1 MQAHMDRP
9 GNKRIGSNRGGI
21 GLARLTTSKCVFV
34 CLIVVLLASS
44 AWAQAPEKSAQP
56 TVGSPHYTA
65 AITGDK
71 VRVRSGPGTN
81 YYECGRLN
89 SGDTVEVKGT
99 QAGWSRI
106 VPPPGSFSWISMKY
120 ISINGDEPS
129 IGILTGDGVVAYAG
143 SDYEEPMHS
152 TTEQVTLKRGVK
164 VTLLNEEKDGYF
176 KIVPPKGSD
185 LWVSSNFLKREA
197 SKPQPP
203 VSTPPSAE
211 GTVKPVQ
218 TDTEETTDVPKP
230 STPATLESELL
241 KQYKKLQ
248 EDIKTEKAK
257 PLAEQDYASVKKA
270 LAELAAKQEAGQIAR
285 AAGTWLKHIELFE
298 FGIGVAKQL
307 KQQDQQLAL
316 ANTKIQTAKSQKL
329 AGLKKL
335 GRYAVIG
342 ILRPSSV
349 YGTESSVKRYRIVDE
364 KGKTRCYVKPVGA
377 ALATDMTPFFGQKVG
392 LIGTIKAYPAA
403 GGAIVEFTS
412 VKKLN

>member
-1 MQAHMDRP
+1 MRARVDMP
-9 GNKRIGSNRGGI
+9 GNKRIGSNRGGS
-21 GLARLTTSKCVFV
+21 GLARAQALNCVFV
-34 CLIVVLLASS
+34 CLSVALLASS
-44 AWAQAPEKSAQP
+44 AWAQTPEKTVQP
-56 TVGSPHYTA
+56 VVGSPHYTA
-65 AITGDK
+65 AVIADK
-71 VRVRSGPGTN
+71 VNVRSGPGTN

-120 ISINGDEPS
+120 ISINADEPS
-129 IGILTGDGVVAYAG
+129 IGILTGDGIVVYAG

-152 TTEQVTLKRGVK
+152 TTKQVTLKRGAK

-185 LWVSSNFLKREA
+185 LWVSSQYLKREA
-197 SKPQPP
+197 PKPQTP
-203 VSTPPSAE
+203 VSTPPS
-211 GTVKPVQ
+211 GKDTVEPVQ
-218 TDTEETTDVPKP
+218 TDTEETTETPKP
-230 STPATLESELL
+230 PTPDTLEAELL
-241 KQYKKLQ
+241 KQYNKLV

-257 PLAEQDYASVKKA
+257 PLAQQDYTAIKKT
-270 LAELAAKQEAGQIAR
+270 LAEISAKQPSARIAR
-285 AAGTWLKHIELFE
+285 AAAAWTQNIGLFE

-307 KQQDQQLAL
+307 AQQDQQLAL

-342 ILRPSSV
+342 TLKPSSV
-349 YGTESSVKRYRIVDE
+349 YGTNATVARYRILDE

-377 ALATDMTPFFGQKVG
+377 AVGADMKPFFGKKVG
-392 LIGTIKAYPAA
+392 LIGAIKAHPAA
-403 GGAIVEFTS
+403 AGALVEFTA
-412 VKKLN
+412 VKTLD